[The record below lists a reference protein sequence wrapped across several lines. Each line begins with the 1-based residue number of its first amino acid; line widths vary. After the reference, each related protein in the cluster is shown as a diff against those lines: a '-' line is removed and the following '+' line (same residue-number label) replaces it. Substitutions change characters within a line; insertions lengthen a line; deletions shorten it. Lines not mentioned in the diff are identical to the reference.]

1 MASNTFP
8 NISSYGAGSN
18 IDPNHDAKVVLV
30 EKPSLIDE
38 RCRRANVEPIVRNAR
53 AVTSTIPQIWEEQ
66 LCRVDRFG
74 TRRNV
79 PVVRVVQKGGYL
91 AVQTADLTTCV
102 ALEVRDQERP
112 ADMQIKIDF
121 HVSFPQ
127 IAHFVQFIAG
137 GNWLKE
143 QRE

>member
-30 EKPSLIDE
+30 EKPSLIDKC
-38 RCRRANVEPIVRNAR
+38 CRRTNVEPIVRNAR

-66 LCRVDRFG
+66 LYREDRFG
-74 TRRNV
+74 IRRNV
-79 PVVRVVQKGGYL
+79 PVVRMSLKRGYL

-102 ALEVRDQERP
+102 ALEVR
-112 ADMQIKIDF
+112 
-121 HVSFPQ
+121 
-127 IAHFVQFIAG
+127 
-137 GNWLKE
+137 N
-143 QRE
+143 